1 MPKKNKKPKSGLS
14 IRNLWL
20 WVTIGVVAIVILLFL
35 ARILSQP
42 PKNEPERKTVE
53 LAKVDLIAYTRML
66 GRVYLDTTLRTVLSP
81 ELNRQLASIDTMFEN
96 RELRDAIARL
106 TKLLQKKEIKRD
118 NVSQAV
124 IHGYIGFAY
133 NELAQ
138 PQVALVEFQKG
149 LDIAR
154 VLSEP
159 AASRITGWLA
169 FNIGYIFQYYS
180 YPESALVYYHQAERS
195 ISVQDTAIKEFAGA
209 LLNNL
214 GVAAEL
220 TGDSTAARDA
230 FLRATIYIDTA
241 IPTDA
246 AQDQS
251 ALPAIRLKRNL
262 HR

>member
-20 WVTIGVVAIVILLFL
+20 WVTVGVVAIVFLLFL

-42 PKNEPERKTVE
+42 PKNEPERKTAE
-53 LAKVDLIAYTRML
+53 LTKVDLGAYTRML
-66 GRVYLDTTLRTVLSP
+66 GRVYLDTAVRAALSP
-81 ELNRQLASIDTMFEN
+81 ELNRQLASIDTMLEN

-124 IHGYIGFAY
+124 LHGYIGFAY

-138 PQVALVEFQKG
+138 PQMALVEFQKG
-149 LDIAR
+149 LDITSA
-154 VLSEP
+154 LSEP
-159 AASRITGWLA
+159 AASRIIGWLA
-169 FNIGYIFQYYS
+169 FNAGYTFQYYS

-195 ISVQDTAIKEFAGA
+195 LSQQGTISPEFAGA

-230 FLRATIYIDTA
+230 FLRATTYIDTT
-241 IPTDA
+241 IPTEA

-251 ALPAIRLKRNL
+251 ALPAMRLKRNL